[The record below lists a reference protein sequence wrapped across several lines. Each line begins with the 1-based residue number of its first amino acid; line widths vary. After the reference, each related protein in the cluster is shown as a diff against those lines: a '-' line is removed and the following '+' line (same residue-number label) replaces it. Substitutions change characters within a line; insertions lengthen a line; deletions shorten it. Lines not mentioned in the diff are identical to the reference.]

1 MCFRPQRRAYKILIH
16 APPTAGLVPYDPVES
31 PYASGPPSPSATD
44 LAPIKLGPLG
54 APVGS
59 KNEAR
64 EQYRELKGRK
74 SRLKRGMSGVNARDK
89 TVTGFD
95 GVQED
100 PYGDGRF
107 DAPF

>member
-1 MCFRPQRRAYKILIH
+1 MLAHPSS
-16 APPTAGLVPYDPVES
+16 TLVPYDPVPS
-31 PYASGPPSPSATD
+31 PYASSPPSPSSSAAN
-44 LAPIKLGPLG
+44 LPPVKLGPLG
-54 APVGS
+54 APVSS
-59 KNEAR
+59 KNDSR

-74 SRLKRGMSGVNARDK
+74 ARSKRGVGAGGVRDRS
-89 TVTGFD
+89 VGGFD